1 MRSNNGKI
9 SYGWLLAVVSILW
22 MTCPTSVFAAKHLTK
37 KDEAGSSVHRAS
49 AAVPSESNALTT
61 RISTRKVRGIS
72 TIRQRSFPR
81 IVRRSTDSAGRSKR
95 EQTLDASRIRVIDG
109 ETFSYGGESI
119 RVHGVTAPLALEQGA
134 KEARQQLEDLLQQG
148 RVTMIPKGSD
158 RLGTRVAEIRVD
170 HRNVADLI
178 NWSR

>member
-1 MRSNNGKI
+1 MRSNEGKI

-72 TIRQRSFPR
+72 TIRQRS
-81 IVRRSTDSAGRSKR
+81 SHA
-95 EQTLDASRIRVIDG
+95 
-109 ETFSYGGESI
+109 
-119 RVHGVTAPLALEQGA
+119 
-134 KEARQQLEDLLQQG
+134 
-148 RVTMIPKGSD
+148 
-158 RLGTRVAEIRVD
+158 
-170 HRNVADLI
+170 
-178 NWSR
+178 